1 MTFLSHQYTPMIEI
15 SPTAQTHFRRLLE
28 NQGGEALGIRL
39 YAVNGGT
46 PAGDAKLEFAESA
59 DLRGDEWSVECEGF
73 TLFVDAAS
81 TTYFDGAEIDYLP
94 SATGGSLN
102 IRAPRIKGALPGEDA
117 SLVERVRYVLEADI
131 NPAVAAHGG
140 RVALEQITADGV
152 VVLRFGG
159 GCHGCGMVDVTL
171 KQGVEKTL
179 LEKVPGVTAVRDATD
194 HASGANPYYKSA

>member
-81 TTYFDGAEIDYLP
+81 TVYFDGAEIDYLP

-117 SLVERVRYVLEADI
+117 SLWSGYVTCWKRTSTLPSPPTVDGWRWNRSPPMAWWCC
-131 NPAVAAHGG
+131 ASVVAA
-140 RVALEQITADGV
+140 TAAAWS
-152 VVLRFGG
+152 
-159 GCHGCGMVDVTL
+159 M
-171 KQGVEKTL
+171 
-179 LEKVPGVTAVRDATD
+179 
-194 HASGANPYYKSA
+194 